1 MSKYIKVL
9 FDKKGANY
17 EYKLNQV
24 NVARN
29 WNPKAEKGRDFGGFN
44 YTTEDCILRWLHRG
58 DTLYDVEVPNDAESV
73 KLDGATTIYRSNKI
87 IISNPRKVDDDL
99 ALHFYEVSQIP
110 EKSYYKSL
118 AVVSIMN
125 YKKTAYAILRDKVNT
140 DNIGLVLSEWNDF
153 INHGG
158 DEENDNNQLV
168 NEIKD
173 YLLEINSDL
182 LISRFVDK
190 EPYIKEL
197 TKDKVINL
205 TGESGSGKSYF
216 SKDYINDENYI
227 VIDTDMVFNND
238 ATDNKELLQI
248 RELFKNEAKDI
259 LNNDFDKFYLKVLD
273 HFKDSDKTLV
283 IDSAQYRNIKD
294 VSLLKGQIIVIR
306 TSIEKCYQRCIDR
319 WLSSRKEYTQEE
331 KEKYMEKKSGM
342 FRWYK
347 SLNEFLKKVDKL
359 K

>member
-9 FDKKGANY
+9 FGNKGANY

-24 NVARN
+24 NVART

-44 YTTEDCILRWLHRG
+44 YTTEDSILRWLHRG
-58 DTLYDVEVPNDAESV
+58 DTLYDVEVPNDAESI

-118 AVVSIMN
+118 AVVAIMN
-125 YKKTAYAILRDKVNT
+125 YRKTAYAILRDRVNR
-140 DNIGLVLSEWNDF
+140 DNIDLVLSEWNDF

-158 DEENDNNQLV
+158 DEKTDSEQLV
-168 NEIKD
+168 TEVKD
-173 YLLEINSDL
+173 YLLEIKSDL
-182 LISRFVDK
+182 LISRFIDK
-190 EPYIKEL
+190 DPYIKKL

-227 VIDTDMVFNND
+227 VIDTDMIFNSD
-238 ATDNKELLQI
+238 ASSDAELLQL
-248 RELFKNEAKDI
+248 REIFKDETKDI
-259 LNNDFDKFYLKVLD
+259 LINDFDKFYLKVLD
-273 HFKDSDKTLV
+273 CFKDSNKTLV

-294 VSLLKGQIIVIR
+294 VSLLKGQVIVMR
-306 TSIEKCYQRCIDR
+306 TSIEKCYQQCIDR
-319 WLSSRKEYTQEE
+319 WLSLREKYTQEE
-331 KEKYMEKKSGM
+331 KEKYIEKKKKM

-347 SLNEFLKKVDKL
+347 GLNDFLKKVDKL

>member
-24 NVARN
+24 NVART
-29 WNPKAEKGRDFGGFN
+29 WNPQAEKGRDFGGFN

-58 DTLYDVEVPNDAESV
+58 DTLYDVEIPDDAESI
-73 KLDGATTIYRSNKI
+73 KLEGATTIYRANKI

-99 ALHFYEVSQIP
+99 ALHFYEISQIP

-118 AVVSIMN
+118 AVVSVMN
-125 YKKTAYAILRDKVNT
+125 YRNTAYAILRDRVNR
-140 DNIGLVLSEWNDF
+140 DNIDLVLSEWDDF

-158 DEENDNNQLV
+158 DEKPGSNQLV
-168 NEIKD
+168 TEIKD
-173 YLLEINSDL
+173 YLLEIKSDL

-197 TKDKVINL
+197 TKDRVINL

-227 VIDTDMVFNND
+227 VIDTDIIFNSD
-238 ATDNKELLQI
+238 ASSDEELLQL
-248 RELFKNEAKDI
+248 RELFKDETKDI
-259 LNNDFDKFYLKVLD
+259 LINDFDKFYLKLLN
-273 HFKDSDKTLV
+273 HFKNSNKTLV

-294 VSLLKGQIIVIR
+294 VSLLKGQVIVIR
-306 TSIEKCYQRCIDR
+306 TSIEKCYQICIDR
-319 WLSSRKEYTQEE
+319 WLSSREKYTCEE
-331 KEKYMEKKSGM
+331 KEKYAEKKSGM
-342 FRWYK
+342 FKWYK
-347 SLNEFLKKVDKL
+347 SLNEFLKEIDKL